1 MKFANHFIIYQKRPF
16 RPWSS
21 GNVLDLA
28 GYTQSSGP
36 EKLNLA
42 RKPVFEI
49 TWTLMKWFFVRFNHV
64 DNPCRL
70 SGRHNL
76 ESETITQK
84 LWIYSCIMVVINQAY
99 SKSFWEFKDENDFVS
114 FILCRELE
122 TIKCCTRWQKDWE
135 YGFEWNTTQASRNNF
150 MTLKHDFTVK
160 LLLRTD
166 FYVQLTNWL

>member
-1 MKFANHFIIYQKRPF
+1 MSLQAPKFRGRFGPGRLHSELWAWGVKPGQKIGF
-16 RPWSS
+16 WDYV
-21 GNVLDLA
+21 NLD
-28 GYTQSSGP
+28 
-36 EKLNLA
+36 E
-42 RKPVFEI
+42 
-49 TWTLMKWFFVRFNHV
+49 MFFVRFDHV

-99 SKSFWEFKDENDFVS
+99 SKSFWEIKDENDYIS

-122 TIKCCTRWQKDWE
+122 TIECCTRWQKDWE